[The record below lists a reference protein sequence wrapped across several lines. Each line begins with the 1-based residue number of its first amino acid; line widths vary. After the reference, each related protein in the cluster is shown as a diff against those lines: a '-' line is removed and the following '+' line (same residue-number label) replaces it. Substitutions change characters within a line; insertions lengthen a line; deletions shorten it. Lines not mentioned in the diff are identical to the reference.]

1 MQTVMIE
8 LRNEH
13 ALRLLQDLEKLDII
27 RLVGVP
33 EKKNSVAQRFRGT
46 ISKQTATQL
55 QEQLQTMRGEWQ
67 RDI

>member
-1 MQTVMIE
+1 MQTITIE

-27 RLVGVP
+27 RLVSVP
-33 EKKNSVAQRFRGT
+33 EKRNSVAQRFRGT

-55 QEQLQTMRGEWQ
+55 QEQLQSMRGEWQ